1 MYTLHT
7 LYNRCILYI
16 LCITDINENTQMF
29 TILIKTNTKLK
40 LQMKLRQN
48 PLHVHV
54 NTSFELL
61 NTIDLTDSNTSCFD
75 FI

>member
-7 LYNRCILYI
+7 LYNRCILYL
-16 LCITDINENTQMF
+16 LCITDINGNTQMF
-29 TILIKTNTKLK
+29 TILIKTNAKLK

-54 NTSFELL
+54 NTSFEQL
-61 NTIDLTDSNTSCFD
+61 NTLNLTDSNTFWFD

>member
-1 MYTLHT
+1 
-7 LYNRCILYI
+7 
-16 LCITDINENTQMF
+16 MF
-29 TILIKTNTKLK
+29 TILIKTNAKLK

-54 NTSFELL
+54 NTSFEQL
-61 NTIDLTDSNTSCFD
+61 NTLNLTDSNTFWFD

>member
-1 MYTLHT
+1 
-7 LYNRCILYI
+7 
-16 LCITDINENTQMF
+16 MF
-29 TILIKTNTKLK
+29 TILIKTNAKLK

-61 NTIDLTDSNTSCFD
+61 NSIYLTDSNTSCFD